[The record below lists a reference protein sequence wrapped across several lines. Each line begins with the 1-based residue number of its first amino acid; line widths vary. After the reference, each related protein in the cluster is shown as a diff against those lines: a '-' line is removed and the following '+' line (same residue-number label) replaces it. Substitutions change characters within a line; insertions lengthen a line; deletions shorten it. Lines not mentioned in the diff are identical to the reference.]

1 MIPPPQPGPKIFEK
15 TDHFRCSHIA
25 GAPKGL
31 VLKVS
36 YRGDQYMID
45 EASDAALDLTSADV
59 QKRVDRELNR
69 LAVTQVE
76 DDVIYQKVKRQ
87 EDLKQWKIDNKQ
99 FFHGG
104 ERTMKWKGD
113 FIDTPG
119 TMYERDWVHDSP
131 HPTTKQSWSD
141 VLRERGLF
149 SPDRAN
155 EGAIIRSK
163 RVPQPTDHPGMYA
176 KRTTKTENLGQLREL
191 YQQYDGTTA
200 NWAPRWVGGVVPG
213 RSATPLVARGVVS
226 QLAGQDQLN
235 LTSELMSQNRMCITP
250 LGTLRHTHPAVVPA
264 AQHKGHSLGRRQHR
278 GVQPPSRA
286 VSRAGPPSR
295 AVSRAGPP
303 SRAVSRAGPPS
314 ASRCKS
320 PERAQLQQRMATL
333 MRDKQRGLPVQK
345 QQMEQLIGELA
356 EQAHMDRRSNTP
368 KLSGIRGVPSAAA
381 PYESCRLDAIGR
393 HFGVP
398 GVSVAWNHGGR
409 TRKDE
414 SFRKTRT
421 NTLHETISPSP
432 I

>member
-1 MIPPPQPGPKIFEK
+1 
-15 TDHFRCSHIA
+15 
-25 GAPKGL
+25 
-31 VLKVS
+31 
-36 YRGDQYMID
+36 
-45 EASDAALDLTSADV
+45 
-59 QKRVDRELNR
+59 LNR

-87 EDLKQWKIDNKQ
+87 DDLKKWKVDNKQ

-104 ERTMKWKGD
+104 ERTMKWNGD

-141 VLRERGLF
+141 VLRERGMF

-155 EGAIIRSK
+155 EGAMDRSK
-163 RVPQPTDHPGMYA
+163 RVPQPTNHPGMYA
-176 KRTTKTENLGQLREL
+176 KRTSKTENLGQLREL

-200 NWAPRWVGGVVPG
+200 NWAPRWVGGVPPG

-226 QLAGQDQLN
+226 QLAGQDHLN
-235 LTSELMSQNRMCITP
+235 LTSEQLSQNRMCITP

-264 AQHKGHSLGRRQHR
+264 AHHKGHSLGRRQHR

-286 VSRAGPPSR
+286 ASRAGPPST
-295 AVSRAGPP
+295 
-303 SRAVSRAGPPS
+303 
-314 ASRCKS
+314 SRCKS
-320 PERAQLQQRMATL
+320 PERAQLEQRMATL

-345 QQMEQLIGELA
+345 QQMEQLISELA

-368 KLSGIRGVPSAAA
+368 KLSGIRGVPSAVE